1 VEVRAKLQVNYTA
14 YGLKIAAISSKAFD
28 APNNPYQYQGD
39 YSEFDDETGWND
51 FELRSYDPQIGRFI
65 QADPYDQFPSPYTGM
80 GNDPINNVDPS
91 GGFSFGPFASGF
103 MNHAFWTVGGAVI
116 GGAIDAANGGN
127 GWNGVAIGAGVG
139 LGASFVNWGSVAGA
153 IGDAGKW
160 TGQQIGGLFSGGG
173 SEWLEL
179 TKSALTQLANQYS
192 NRIFTSEG
200 AKQNYLGN
208 MFEDNWHVWAQM
220 HFTQNA
226 YHSNGEPDELDDGQ
240 GSTIPNHSSRQRVIV
255 DAKMT
260 EYNLSNRGIQP
271 YVDAHWFE
279 VKATS
284 SNISKSTSNY
294 QIQYEMDALASS
306 QRAAVKAGVASYSI
320 VTTAN
325 AAIGN
330 SVYEYGNTKG
340 LFVRHFKPQYKVT
353 STGVQV
359 RFGWEQS
366 TRIKGV
372 PIRMLTKYTYGLPVN
387 MSF

>member
-1 VEVRAKLQVNYTA
+1 
-14 YGLKIAAISSKAFD
+14 
-28 APNNPYQYQGD
+28 
-39 YSEFDDETGWND
+39 
-51 FELRSYDPQIGRFI
+51 
-65 QADPYDQFPSPYTGM
+65 M
-80 GNDPINNVDPS
+80 GNDPVNFSDPS
-91 GGFSFGPFASGF
+91 GGFSFGPMATPFL
-103 MNHAFWTVGGAVI
+103 NHAFWAVGGAVV
-116 GGAIDAANGGN
+116 GGIIDAANGGN
-127 GWNGVAIGAGVG
+127 GVNGALIGAGVG

-153 IGDAGKW
+153 IGNAGQW
-160 TGQQIGGLFSGGG
+160 VGNQMGNLFSGAGD
-173 SEWLEL
+173 WLEL
-179 TKSALTQLANQYS
+179 TKSALTNLANLYS
-192 NRIFTSEG
+192 NQEFASEG
-200 AKQNYLGN
+200 AKQNYFGN
-208 MFEDNWHVWAQM
+208 RFENNWHVWAQM

-226 YHSNGEPDELDDGQ
+226 YHANENPDELDDGQ
-240 GSTIPNHSSRQRVIV
+240 GLSISRHSSRQSVIV

-279 VKATS
+279 VKAMS
-284 SNISKSTSNY
+284 RNVSLSTSNY

-306 QRAAVKAGVASYSI
+306 QQAAVKAGVASYSV

-366 TRIKGV
+366 TRISGM